1 MAFTLTFWANF
12 FFLSIS
18 RLIYFLIRIFGLQ
31 IIDRRVRELNI
42 LSDILPLDTSASKLR
57 EAGYKAIIIS
67 GGPNS
72 VYDENAPP
80 YDSDIF
86 KLGIPVLGA
95 CVFIYFI
102 VVVVVVCVF
111 LFQIQIQYC
120 LIVVFI

>member
-1 MAFTLTFWANF
+1 MGKFYFCF
-12 FFLSIS
+12 SID
-18 RLIYFLIRIFGLQ
+18 LIIRVIGLQ

-80 YDSDIF
+80 YDSEIF

-95 CVFIYFI
+95 CVSIYLD
-102 VVVVVVCVF
+102 VVVVVAFCVF
-111 LFQIQIQYC
+111 LLQIQIHDC
-120 LIVVFI
+120 LIVVFF